1 MRRTI
6 KASVAMVLLAL
17 MLAGCANMGGKSG
30 IDQAIQY
37 RAGFNTI
44 LSKWNIELVGM
55 PVDQQKA
62 WATKALPFVTGG
74 VAALDT
80 MDIVVGAGGTPT
92 PENIQAYL
100 VAKNKMIDLLASL
113 VLAKKGGK

>member
-1 MRRTI
+1 MKRLTI
-6 KASVAMVLLAL
+6 VPILLILLVVGCTNMSGKA
-17 MLAGCANMGGKSG
+17 G

-37 RAGFNTI
+37 RATFNTI
-44 LSKWNIELVGM
+44 LSQWNIELSGM
-55 PVDQQKA
+55 PVEQQKA

-100 VAKNKMIDLLASL
+100 AAKNKMIDLLASL